1 MEEQRVSSDR
11 VSLFGLPFGKEAQER
26 IWQRDSLKNSGVASK
41 LEGYGKQRKE
51 KN

>member
-1 MEEQRVSSDR
+1 LGCCSGWKHKSGYGNDDN
-11 VSLFGLPFGKEAQER
+11 
-26 IWQRDSLKNSGVASK
+26 RDSLKNSGVASK